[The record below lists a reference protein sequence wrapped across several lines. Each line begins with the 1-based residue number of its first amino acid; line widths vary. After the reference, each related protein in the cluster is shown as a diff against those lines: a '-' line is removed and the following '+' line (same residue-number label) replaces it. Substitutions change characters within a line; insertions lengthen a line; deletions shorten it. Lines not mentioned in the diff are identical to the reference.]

1 MSKIIDHSTYAPE
14 CTCCDDWHTCATCGA
29 DKGNLDLWQAYCPRC
44 AELAELEREIG
55 RAVIACRDTESV
67 MQGYESRISLNDA
80 EVVDYR
86 AAEKRIIQQ
95 ETALDA
101 LIARYRELH
110 AAGAEEGR

>member
-1 MSKIIDHSTYAPE
+1 MIIRGKMLVSTTPYTDGDDCDVTMSPDA
-14 CTCCDDWHTCATCGA
+14 A
-29 DKGNLDLWQAYCPRC
+29 RC
-44 AELAELEREIG
+44 AELAALEREIG

-101 LIARYRELH
+101 LIARWRQLH
-110 AAGAEEGR
+110 AGAEGER